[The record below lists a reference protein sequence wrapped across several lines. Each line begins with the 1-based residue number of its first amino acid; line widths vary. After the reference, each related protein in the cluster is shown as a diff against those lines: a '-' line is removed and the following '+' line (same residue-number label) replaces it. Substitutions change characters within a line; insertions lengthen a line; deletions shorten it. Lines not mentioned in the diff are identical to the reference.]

1 VGETLDEEVVY
12 VVFRG
17 TSGLLDILTDACAV
31 PLLEEKLNL
40 SVHSGMWSSL
50 HSKGRTM
57 ANIRAQLRGLPRS
70 KKERRHLVL
79 TGHSLGG
86 GYAVLAGLEL
96 LAWGAANDS
105 GEFWLD
111 PRIVTFG
118 SPMVLNTPE
127 KDENTKLWSSLG
139 KRTVSFVHAWDCVP
153 RLPSCERYVFDVLTA
168 PEVTGKHI
176 GFGVHVGIV
185 TRNFVKEH
193 IKPIWG
199 TLSGYSP
206 CGTIV
211 CFDDS
216 NPGQVMT
223 LDFDSSGPE
232 KQLDILGRAPL
243 PPDSFVLKQ
252 HAMER

>member
-1 VGETLDEEVVY
+1 
-12 VVFRG
+12 
-17 TSGLLDILTDACAV
+17 
-31 PLLEEKLNL
+31 
-40 SVHSGMWSSL
+40 
-50 HSKGRTM
+50 M

-139 KRTVSFVHAWDCVP
+139 KRTVSFVHAWDWVP
-153 RLPSCERYVFDVLTA
+153 RFPSCERYVVDALALV
-168 PEVTGKHI
+168 EKNI
-176 GFGVHVGIV
+176 GFGVHVGIA
-185 TRNFVKEH
+185 RNFVKEH
-193 IKPIWG
+193 MKPILG
-199 TLSGYSP
+199 TVPGYAP
-206 CGTIV
+206 CGTLMF
-211 CFDDS
+211 FDDS

-223 LDFDSSGPE
+223 LDFDSWGP
-232 KQLDILGRAPL
+232 KSQLVILGRAPL
-243 PPDSFVLKQ
+243 SPGSFVLKQ
-252 HAMER
+252 HAISR